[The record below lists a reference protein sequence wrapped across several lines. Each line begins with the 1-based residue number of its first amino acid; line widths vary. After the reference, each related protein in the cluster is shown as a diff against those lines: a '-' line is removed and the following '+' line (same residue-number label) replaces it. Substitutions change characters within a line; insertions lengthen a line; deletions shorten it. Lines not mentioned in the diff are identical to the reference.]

1 MAAACTRCRACIGA
15 CPVGAITDSGRRVA
29 IDRQLC
35 LNCYHCL
42 AVCPEDAIRIDPSP
56 MNSVVRGVRAVTG
69 I

>member
-1 MAAACTRCRACIGA
+1 MA
-15 CPVGAITDSGRRVA
+15 AITDSGRRVA